1 METLEAVEKDPAAS
15 ASTGTAE
22 APAVAAR
29 PTRSNSAQI
38 ALEPTALSNRLE
50 TMLLGNHPVPA
61 PSNEV
66 SVASEVS
73 NGIIL
78 AAKAAVDALFSSPQ
92 RNALMA
98 LGLRD
103 LKKAALAYLVWDL
116 RGVLAGARHGQA
128 VAYGKRIQTHAAGV
142 EKEQGLRKRRRVD
155 GAEEALLAA
164 VPAVLQDVPTPEA
177 DNGPDPEPTPPAAL
191 AAEATGEAARAADG
205 SARAAAARA
214 AAARGA
220 AARAGPATEVV
231 TRAAKAT
238 GEAARATDGSA
249 RAAAATEVVARAAEA
264 TGEAALATTSV
275 AAAPLPPCRHRRP
288 PSPGEYEE
296 LPLAAAARRGI
307 GSPSPLGPKER
318 RWLEARAARLD
329 AEIDR
334 RREAEA
340 RAADAADKFFAL
352 GAAAEAKVTAAEA
365 ERADAADAAAEALA
379 RRLLEMEALVRR
391 QSESLRAAAAVPD
404 PDELGIANREIDSL
418 RKQLHSMTGELVHVE
433 AELAAARRELAAA
446 RRAWPHVGGGRLRA

>member
-128 VAYGKRIQTHAAGV
+128 VAYGKRLQTHATVV
-142 EKEQGLRKRRRVD
+142 EKEAGLCRRRKGD
-155 GAEEALLAA
+155 GAEAALLAA
-164 VPAVLQDVPTPEA
+164 VQDALQDVPTPEA
-177 DNGPDPEPTPPAAL
+177 DSEPDPELTPS
-191 AAEATGEAARAADG
+191 AE
-205 SARAAAARA
+205 
-214 AAARGA
+214 
-220 AARAGPATEVV
+220 
-231 TRAAKAT
+231 
-238 GEAARATDGSA
+238 
-249 RAAAATEVVARAAEA
+249 
-264 TGEAALATTSV
+264 TS
-275 AAAPLPPCRHRRP
+275 LR
-288 PSPGEYEE
+288 
-296 LPLAAAARRGI
+296 
-307 GSPSPLGPKER
+307 
-318 RWLEARAARLD
+318 
-329 AEIDR
+329 
-334 RREAEA
+334 
-340 RAADAADKFFAL
+340 
-352 GAAAEAKVTAAEA
+352 
-365 ERADAADAAAEALA
+365 
-379 RRLLEMEALVRR
+379 RRLLEIFYWDGSDCEWERYTALIEQSADSQLAEWGMESDDYVKALGSDEPHDGLFMSTLRNMYYAAQYEEELRGCWRARR
-391 QSESLRAAAAVPD
+391 ALNSQLDESLRESLRNALAACH
-404 PDELGIANREIDSL
+404 ELCDAHREIESL
-418 RKQLHSMTGELVHVE
+418 RE
-433 AELAAARRELAAA
+433 ALAAS
-446 RRAWPHVGGGRLRA
+446 RRAWPHVGGGRA

>member
-103 LKKAALAYLVWDL
+103 LKKARLAYLVWDL

-142 EKEQGLRKRRRVD
+142 ERELLKCKRRKAD
-155 GAEEALLAA
+155 GAEEALLA
-164 VPAVLQDVPTPEA
+164 VPDALQDGDGQRARPGT
-177 DNGPDPEPTPPAAL
+177 D
-191 AAEATGEAARAADG
+191 ATHCQD
-205 SARAAAARA
+205 
-214 AAARGA
+214 
-220 AARAGPATEVV
+220 
-231 TRAAKAT
+231 
-238 GEAARATDGSA
+238 
-249 RAAAATEVVARAAEA
+249 
-264 TGEAALATTSV
+264 
-275 AAAPLPPCRHRRP
+275 
-288 PSPGEYEE
+288 
-296 LPLAAAARRGI
+296 
-307 GSPSPLGPKER
+307 
-318 RWLEARAARLD
+318 
-329 AEIDR
+329 
-334 RREAEA
+334 
-340 RAADAADKFFAL
+340 F
-352 GAAAEAKVTAAEA
+352 
-365 ERADAADAAAEALA
+365 
-379 RRLLEMEALVRR
+379 
-391 QSESLRAAAAVPD
+391 LR
-404 PDELGIANREIDSL
+404 
-418 RKQLHSMTGELVHVE
+418 
-433 AELAAARRELAAA
+433 
-446 RRAWPHVGGGRLRA
+446 